1 MHSDHLKQ
9 NCNTYHEK
17 CITLS
22 VGNALSDDSNY
33 DFNCTSKATLAQHD
47 PPLLYDLS
55 VDPGMYIV
63 HCVPKYVVLN
73 FSPCCNYS
81 LH

>member
-1 MHSDHLKQ
+1 MLSDHMK
-9 NCNTYHEK
+9 NYEK

-63 HCVPKYVVLN
+63 VYL
-73 FSPCCNYS
+73 SM
-81 LH
+81 

>member
-1 MHSDHLKQ
+1 MLSDHMKQ

-22 VGNALSDDSNY
+22 IGNALSDDSNY

-63 HCVPKYVVLN
+63 VYL
-73 FSPCCNYS
+73 SM
-81 LH
+81 

>member
-1 MHSDHLKQ
+1 MLSDHLKQ

-17 CITLS
+17 CKTLS

-33 DFNCTSKATLAQHD
+33 DFNCTSKATLAKHD

-63 HCVPKYVVLN
+63 YL
-73 FSPCCNYS
+73 SM
-81 LH
+81 

>member
-1 MHSDHLKQ
+1 MKQ

-63 HCVPKYVVLN
+63 YLSIRAKYVVLN